1 MKMKWKV
8 KGTGRDK
15 MKRKTLA
22 KQMLFVWIKP
32 RGNSRQC
39 DFCFQY
45 KEKSEPIAQFLEI
58 EQCIYRRV
66 TASSSDCLLY
76 RTYISALTQT

>member
-1 MKMKWKV
+1 
-8 KGTGRDK
+8 

-22 KQMLFVWIKP
+22 EQMLFVWIKP

-39 DFCFQY
+39 DVCFQY
-45 KEKSEPIAQFLEI
+45 KEKSEPIAQVLEI

-76 RTYISALTQT
+76 RTYISALTLT